1 LLFKKNCRIEAE
13 KISCSFSRPSL
24 FYFIYFSLIK
34 IIFLHGFAPD
44 EVDGMV
50 EDTDLKKVLE
60 MSRQETESGS
70 LDHGLFK

>member
-1 LLFKKNCRIEAE
+1 MLYIHYAIL
-13 KISCSFSRPSL
+13 
-24 FYFIYFSLIK
+24 Y
-34 IIFLHGFAPD
+34 